1 LVGGE
6 TATNGLNITVRVSIW
21 FVEDGVERE
30 ETASSVKE
38 HLGEREREERERE
51 RERAYCKLSGSKE
64 KLLIT

>member
-6 TATNGLNITVRVSIW
+6 TATNGLNITVRVSVW

-38 HLGEREREERERE
+38 HLGERERERE
-51 RERAYCKLSGSKE
+51 S
-64 KLLIT
+64 LL

>member
-6 TATNGLNITVRVSIW
+6 TATNGLNITVRVSVW

-38 HLGEREREERERE
+38 HLGERERE
-51 RERAYCKLSGSKE
+51 RAYCKLSGSKE